1 MTKPAEIRGH
11 VLANLDHYLAELE
24 KQLTGQGGKVVYLSS
39 ADEVAD
45 YIELL
50 AREREV
56 RITGGVEDIRRHVER
71 LEPRVENYLQ
81 GESSA
86 AAEVLPMAGGELD
99 ISAAAFLVAEA
110 GAICLAGQRAGGAG
124 PRIQIVVAGI
134 EKVLPR
140 MRDVAVFLPLLDAGD
155 TRFLTGPRRAGE
167 LDGPE
172 ELYLI
177 LLDGGRSEL
186 LADVEKRDLLR
197 CVRCGACLPGQAGG
211 DAVVCPVGI
220 DIESLPLLLREEA
233 PAEVGGWK
241 FRLWGFV
248 MRRPRLYEFAG
259 QMLRAFWREEWGLPA
274 PPSKTFRQSWREGK
288 K

>member
-1 MTKPAEIRGH
+1 MTKPAEIRGY
-11 VLANLDHYLAELE
+11 VLANLDHYLGEFE
-24 KQLTGQGGKVVYLSS
+24 KQLTAQGGKVVYLRSM
-39 ADEVAD
+39 DEVSD

-56 RITGGVEDIRRHVER
+56 EVTGEAESIRLQAER
-71 LEPRVENYLQ
+71 LEPGVEAYLR

-86 AAEVLPMAGGELD
+86 PVESLALADGELVV
-99 ISAAAFLVAEA
+99 SGAAFLIAEA
-110 GAICLAGQRAGGAG
+110 GAICLAGEPATGAG
-124 PRIQIVVAGI
+124 PRVQVVVAGI

-140 MRDVAVFLPLLDAGD
+140 MRDMAVFLPLLSAGD

-172 ELYLI
+172 ELHLI

-186 LADVEKRDLLR
+186 LADSEKRDLLR
-197 CVRCGACLPGQAGG
+197 CVRCGACLPGHAGEG
-211 DAVVCPVGI
+211 TVVCPVGI
-220 DIESLPLLLREEA
+220 DVESLPSRLREEA

-259 QMLRAFWREEWGLPA
+259 QMLRTFWREEWGLPA
-274 PPSKTFRQSWREGK
+274 PPAKTFRQAWREGK

>member
-1 MTKPAEIRGH
+1 MTKPAEIRAH

-24 KQLTGQGGKVVYLSS
+24 KQLTGQGGTVVYLRS
-39 ADEVAD
+39 ADEAAD

-56 RITGGVEDIRRHVER
+56 RVTGGAEGIRRQIEQ
-71 LEPRVENYLQ
+71 LEPRLEDYLKGEPCVAVESVAIEGSGIGL
-81 GESSA
+81 
-86 AAEVLPMAGGELD
+86 AG
-99 ISAAAFLVAEA
+99 AAFLIADA
-110 GAICLAGQRAGGAG
+110 GAICLAGERTGAAR
-124 PRIQIVVAGI
+124 PRVQVVLAGI

-140 MRDVAVFLPLLDAGD
+140 MRDMAVFLPLVGGSDV
-155 TRFLTGPRRAGE
+155 RFLTGPRRAGE

-186 LADVEKRDLLR
+186 LANQEKRDLLR
-197 CVRCGACLPGQAGG
+197 CVRCGDCLPGQAGG
-211 DAVVCPVGI
+211 RAVTCPVAI

-233 PAEVGGWK
+233 PAEVSGWK

-248 MRRPRLYEFAG
+248 MGRPRLYEFAG
-259 QMLRAFWREEWGLPA
+259 QMLRAFWREQWGLPA
-274 PPSKTFRQSWREGK
+274 PAAKTFRQLWREGK